1 MPDRLLL
8 RLAPDGGLAWL
19 LQRDGQAPAAGATPG
34 DPPAEVLA
42 AAGEIVVL
50 VPAEDVLLASARVSA
65 RSRAQLLQALPY
77 AIEDQLLAPVEELH
91 FAAERRPGGEIG
103 VAVVARARLAGWL
116 ESLAARGIAPDALL
130 PESLAVPVG
139 DVLVEDARATLRP
152 GAWTAFTC
160 APADLPAW
168 LEQCATRPPALRV
181 WDARRSAPPL
191 ELPVPHE
198 SQRVGDGLAFLGTTL
213 AALPLNFLE
222 GDFAPRRR
230 RRDPRRAWR
239 VAAVLAAAVVVLALL
254 DAGGSVLR
262 LARESARLEGA
273 AADAVRAAF
282 PDVDAAQ
289 LARLGAEPLMRARLE
304 RLQGGAESRGLV
316 QVLGTVA
323 PVLGSVSPT
332 RVQTRG
338 MEYRN
343 GTLEVALRTPDV
355 AELDRIR
362 EALATLPGVAVA
374 VVQASSGPDGVDG
387 RLRIGGA
394 AP

>member
-19 LQRDGQAPAAGATPG
+19 LQRDGSPRVAVATPG

-50 VPAEDVLLASARVSA
+50 VPGEDVLLASARIGA

-91 FAAERRPGGEIG
+91 FAAERSPGAEAG

-116 ESLAARGIAPDALL
+116 EVLAARGIAPDALL

-139 DVLVEDARATLRP
+139 EVLVEEARATLRL

-160 APADLPAW
+160 EPADLPAW
-168 LEQCATRPPALRV
+168 LEHCATRPPALRV
-181 WDARRSAPPL
+181 QDARRSVVPL
-191 ELPVPHE
+191 SLPVPHE
-198 SQRVGDGLAFLGTTL
+198 NQRVGDGLACLGSAL
-213 AALPLNFLE
+213 AALPLNLLE

-230 RRDPRRAWR
+230 RRDPRRGWR

-254 DAGGSVLR
+254 DLGGSVLR
-262 LARESARLEGA
+262 LAHESARLEAA

-289 LARLGAEPLMRARLE
+289 LARLGAEPRLRARLE

-343 GTLEVALRTPDV
+343 GSLEVALCTPDV

-362 EALATLPGVAVA
+362 ESLATLPGITVA
-374 VVQASSGPDGVDG
+374 VVQASSGTDGVDG

-394 AP
+394 GR